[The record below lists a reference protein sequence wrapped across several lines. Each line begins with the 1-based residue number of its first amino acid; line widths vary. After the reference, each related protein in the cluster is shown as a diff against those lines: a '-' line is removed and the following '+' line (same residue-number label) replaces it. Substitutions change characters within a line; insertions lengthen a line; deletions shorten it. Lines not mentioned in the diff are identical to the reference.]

1 LQSHVGKRFPRKVQP
16 AAIERCRHSYNLKSL
31 CAINLIRQRPG
42 GAARSPPGQAHGLKI
57 DAVGT
62 GEESQFVRP
71 IAIPRSAFGV
81 VVW

>member
-1 LQSHVGKRFPRKVQP
+1 VPP
-16 AAIERCRHSYNLKSL
+16 A
-31 CAINLIRQRPG
+31 P
-42 GAARSPPGQAHGLKI
+42 PPGQAHGLKI